1 MSKLRTKYESHEAKR
16 ALCAAYDLFLADERI
31 IPVLPK
37 LLGTLQLFLD
47 VSMYHMARLL
57 DITASHS
64 HALTCA
70 CMVCVRCRQ
79 GLLQEEEAAHPGR
92 SH

>member
-37 LLGTLQLFLD
+37 LLGALQPFFPGASYINMLRDCQVHTRLWQAL
-47 VSMYHMARLL
+47 SCARML
-57 DITASHS
+57 H
-64 HALTCA
+64 
-70 CMVCVRCRQ
+70 VRCRQ
-79 GLLQEEEAAHPGR
+79 GLFQKKEAANPG
-92 SH
+92 